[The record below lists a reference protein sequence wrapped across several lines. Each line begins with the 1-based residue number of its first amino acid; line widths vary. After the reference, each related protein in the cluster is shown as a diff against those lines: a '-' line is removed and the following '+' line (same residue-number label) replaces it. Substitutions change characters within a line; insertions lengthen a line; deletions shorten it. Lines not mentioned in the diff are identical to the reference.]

1 MKKKILDT
9 FKNWEIGAQLN
20 FTYVIAIF
28 VPIFLVGMFLMINTY
43 NILLNYHK
51 DLLNS
56 NNSATKKLLYE
67 MTTQMYN
74 VSDSIAYDERTIEVL
89 GEEYE
94 NTTQF
99 RDAARNY
106 TLIDSFLNN
115 YAQIAS
121 ITIYSDNTYI
131 DDFKNFRHVTEEIEN
146 SDWYQKASGQFS
158 PFIMLFKE
166 ENTYKNGIN
175 YNLALVRKIT
185 VLGSDYSAVMVI
197 KLDENYLVSRLEN
210 DKYMTIVSYENEEV
224 FYSDDRSYYGEK
236 MPFSINYQQDSFYQD
251 FIIDFDGAMCL
262 GMVSSTNPSH
272 SSDRVYVATVDKNAI
287 YSIIEILI
295 ITFLIALL
303 AIILPVLLIRIFTN
317 FFIKQVNTL
326 REEMHKAS
334 SEDYNI
340 QTEFS
345 GSYELREAYNDLL
358 IMVKTIEEQK
368 EAMYQNQLNEERL
381 KSEQQEIEFKMLA
394 SQINPHFLYNTLE
407 SLRMKAFTAGDREV
421 ANGIKILGKMLRY
434 VLVNI
439 GTTYTTMTKELE
451 HIEMYISIQK
461 LRFGDRVNYSLKI
474 DEGIE
479 TDEYMVLPLLL
490 QPIVENAVIHGLEG
504 VGEYG
509 KIDIHMYEQDSSL
522 KIDIT
527 DNGRGMDEKELEKV
541 RDSVNEDSISKH
553 SSIGMANINQRIKL
567 CYGEEYGLNINSEQ
581 GTGTTVT
588 VVLPRFSVR
597 QEAGKKM

>member
-20 FTYVIAIF
+20 FTYVVAIF
-28 VPIFLVGMFLMINTY
+28 VPIFLVGMFLLINTY

-56 NNSATKKLLYE
+56 SNSSTQKLLFE
-67 MTTQMYN
+67 MTTQIYN
-74 VSDSIAYDERTIEVL
+74 VSDSIAYDERTIDVL
-89 GEEYE
+89 GWEYG

-106 TLIDSFLNN
+106 TVIDTFLSS
-115 YAQIAS
+115 YAQIDS
-121 ITIYSDNTYI
+121 ITIYSDNTYV
-131 DDFKNFRHVTEEIEN
+131 DDFKNFKHVTEDIEN
-146 SDWYQKASGQFS
+146 SDWYQKAINQFS

-166 ENTYKNGIN
+166 ETIYGNGRID

-185 VLGSDYSAVMVI
+185 VLGSDYNAVMVI
-197 KLDENYLVSRLEN
+197 KLSENYLQSRL
-210 DKYMTIVSYENEEV
+210 DTDQYLTIVSYENEEV
-224 FYSDDRSYYGEK
+224 FYSDNRLYYGKK
-236 MPFSINYQQDSFYQD
+236 MPFSVDYMQKNFYQD
-251 FIIDFDGAMCL
+251 FIVDFDGSMCL
-262 GMVSSTNPSH
+262 GMVSSVNPSH
-272 SSDRVYVATVDKNAI
+272 STDRIYVATIDKQAI
-287 YSIIEILI
+287 DSIIEILI

-303 AIILPVLLIRIFTN
+303 AIILPVLLIRIFTS

-509 KIDIHMYEQDSSL
+509 KISIHMYEQESNL
-522 KIDIT
+522 KIDIA
-527 DNGRGMDEKELEKV
+527 DNGRGMDEKELEQV

-567 CYGEEYGLNINSEQ
+567 CYGEKYGLNINSRQ
-581 GTGTTVT
+581 GVGTTVT
-588 VVLPRFSVR
+588 VILPRFSV
-597 QEAGKKM
+597 KKEEE